1 MFFPPAGELA
11 KYDMLHE
18 AIVHRCI
25 KQVNEYFHCS
35 FIYDYK
41 NIILALK
48 CASSWSW
55 NIFFFYSGKFLENSL
70 KFHSHLVTNTDEIS
84 ILQLLDKKKRATMAD
99 MSESMECLCYL
110 MKTVGPKLDVPK
122 AKVYFFP

>member
-1 MFFPPAGELA
+1 MNIF
-11 KYDMLHE
+11 
-18 AIVHRCI
+18 IVH
-25 KQVNEYFHCS
+25 S
-35 FIYDYK
+35 IYDYK

-55 NIFFFYSGKFLENSL
+55 NIYFFYCGKFLENSL
-70 KFHSHLVTNTDEIS
+70 KFHPHLVTNTDEIS

-110 MKTVGPKLDVPK
+110 MKTVGPKLDIPK
-122 AKVYFFP
+122 AKVQYISFCS